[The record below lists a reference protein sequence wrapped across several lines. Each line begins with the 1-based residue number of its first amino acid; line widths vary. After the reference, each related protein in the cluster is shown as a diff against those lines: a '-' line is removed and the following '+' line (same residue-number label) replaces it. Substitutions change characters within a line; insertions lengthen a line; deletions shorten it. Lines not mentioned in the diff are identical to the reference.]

1 MEKVNLGQPPYNIT
15 QQDVNWLLT
24 QQLVL
29 RINFYALF
37 EMVCVEFGILLPV
50 VI

>member
-1 MEKVNLGQPPYNIT
+1 MEKVNLGQAPHDIS

-24 QQLVL
+24 QQQVL
-29 RINFYALF
+29 RINFYVLF
-37 EMVCVEFGILLPV
+37 KMVFDEFGILLPV